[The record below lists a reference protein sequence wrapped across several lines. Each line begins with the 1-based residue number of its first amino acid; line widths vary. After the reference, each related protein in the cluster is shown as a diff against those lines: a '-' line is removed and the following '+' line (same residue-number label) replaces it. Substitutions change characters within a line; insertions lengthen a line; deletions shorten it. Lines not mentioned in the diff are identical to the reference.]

1 MEGIYS
7 KPLRIYLIMGAL
19 ALWGLFSGSQLA
31 VSLFPMSTQP
41 TISVSL
47 NYGSLSSQQF
57 FESIGR
63 DLESKLQGA
72 KADGA
77 TVERIRTDYNDQ
89 SVRYRVK
96 FGWGT
101 NPDEAQKAVEAI
113 ATSFVSSYEL
123 NIRRSLKVRYWS
135 DNQGFLAISFYS
147 PLRSLD
153 NLYDTL
159 LPLTKPMQAKI
170 PDSES
175 VSLFNPASKEINVKI
190 SPEKLALHQ
199 LTTMQI
205 ENALRESIVALNGGT
220 IHLGEKEIQLTIPKA
235 APSIDFL
242 NYIRVSALKSA
253 PVLLKD
259 VADIKV
265 VISKESERKYKTSG
279 VESLILFA
287 SPKEGG
293 NIKRM
298 SDDILAELK
307 LIEKQM
313 PKDVEY
319 KILVNPSDFI
329 NQSVMGVIK
338 EVAIAAFLAVGVLFL
353 FIGSLKNVA
362 TAAIEIPLSLIM
374 AFILMRLTGMN
385 LNLISLGGLALSAGM
400 NVDASVVVL
409 ENIFRHLEGKAKN
422 ISYSEKIKIV
432 MEAVNE
438 VKLPI
443 IASTIASLVVFMPL
457 VFTKGLT
464 NSLLGDLA
472 KAVVFSHGLS
482 AIVALILV
490 PTIRLH
496 LMKSGD
502 VTHPVS
508 PIEGFLKEVENF
520 YRRSLTF
527 FLKSRTAQIIMVMA
541 VVISLPLLVLLVVP
555 KLKKEVIGRPE
566 TDWLIV
572 GMTSPSIAT
581 SKEMESEIN
590 SLEESLFKNFGSKI
604 KYTFTQIRG
613 ANNGYVM
620 MRLNSRK
627 EVEELSAKAE
637 EIYRNTPT
645 LFYFVER
652 WNPSE
657 LEIPDPPLMELNI
670 VGGSPDK
677 RRLVA
682 EDLIAKFS
690 DEGVYDNVESKPSTK
705 RNQYIAI
712 DPLNHFTTDSEV
724 MSRANLSH
732 FLRTASEGVYV
743 DDVTEGVKTLPIY
756 LRFPEN
762 RTASVLQIGA
772 LPVGFDG
779 RLIPLGAL
787 AKFSLQSKPPEIFR
801 ENQTSLVQ
809 ITGRLKKINE
819 GAKDIHQTKAKAII
833 EQEREAIRLDKTGHP
848 ADQPSI
854 NLAVAD
860 IELQDA
866 LNQLKTA
873 VLISALLV
881 FLTMII
887 QLGDVVQAGLVM
899 VSIPLGIIGVIAS
912 LYLFKSSLSLNSG
925 LGTILLNGIAVANSI
940 ILVDFIQKLFM
951 QGRSA
956 LNATVDAAT
965 TRLRPILMTS
975 LTTVLGMLPIA
986 LGLGEGGQI
995 LQPLGIAVC
1004 GGLWISALMTLY
1016 IVPALQYQYLKHKEK
1031 NKTHYSLF
1039 NPKLAGL
1046 EFIESQ
1052 NQQRPPELNL

>member
-1 MEGIYS
+1 MEGFYS

-19 ALWGLFSGSQLA
+19 AAWGLFSGTKLP
-31 VSLFPMSTQP
+31 VSLFPMSSQP

-47 NYGSLSSQQF
+47 SYGSLSSQQF
-57 FESIGR
+57 FESVGR
-63 DLESKLQGA
+63 DLEAKLQTA
-72 KADGA
+72 KADGMSVDKI
-77 TVERIRTDYNDQ
+77 TTDYNDQ
-89 SVRYRVK
+89 NVRYRVK

-101 NPDEAQKAVEAI
+101 NPDEAQKAVETI
-113 ATSFVSSYEL
+113 AMAFVSTREL
-123 NIRRSLKVRYWS
+123 SIRRSLSVRYWS

-153 NLYDTL
+153 SLYESL
-159 LPLTKPMQAKI
+159 LPLTKPMQANV
-170 PDSES
+170 PDANG
-175 VSLFNPASKEINVKI
+175 VDLYNPNKKEISVKL

-199 LTTMQI
+199 LSTMQI
-205 ENALRESIVALNGGT
+205 ENSLRESVISLNGGT

-235 APSIDFL
+235 ANSIDYL
-242 NYIRVSALKSA
+242 KYIRVSPLNTA

-259 VADIKV
+259 VAEIS
-265 VISKESERKYKTSG
+265 VIVSKESSRKFKTSG

-287 SPKEGG
+287 EPKEGG

-298 SDDILAELK
+298 ADDVMAELK
-307 LIEKQM
+307 KIEKQL

-329 NQSVMGVIK
+329 NQSIMGVIK
-338 EVAIAAFLAVGVLFL
+338 EVGVAAFLAVAVLFL

-422 ISYSEKIKIV
+422 ISYAEKIKIV
-432 MEAVNE
+432 MGAVNE

-443 IASTIASLVVFMPL
+443 IASTIASLVVFTPL
-457 VFTKGLT
+457 IFTKGLT
-464 NSLLGDLA
+464 NALLGDLA

-508 PIEGFLKEVENF
+508 PIEGVLKRIESF
-520 YRRSLTF
+520 YRRTLTY
-527 FLKSRTAQIIMVMA
+527 FLKSKSAQIAMVLA
-541 VVISLPLLVLLVVP
+541 VVISLPLLVMFVVP
-555 KLKKEVIGRPE
+555 KLKKEVMGRPE

-572 GMTSPSIAT
+572 GIYSPVMSAA
-581 SKEMESEIN
+581 KEMESEIAR
-590 SLEESLFKNFGSKI
+590 LEESLFKNFDKKI
-604 KYTFTQIRG
+604 KYTFTQING

-620 MRLNSRK
+620 MRLDSRK
-627 EVEELSAKAE
+627 EVEALSAKAE
-637 EIYRNTPT
+637 ELYKNTPT

-657 LEIPDPPLMELNI
+657 LEIPDPPLLELNV
-670 VGGSPDK
+670 VGGSPEK
-677 RRLVA
+677 RLLVA
-682 EDLIAKFS
+682 EDILSKFS
-690 DEGVYDNVESKPSTK
+690 DQGVYDNVESRPSTS
-705 RNQYIAI
+705 RNQFISI
-712 DPLNHFTTDSEV
+712 EPLGHFTAELEV
-724 MSRANLSH
+724 MGRAELSH
-732 FLRTASEGVYV
+732 YLRTASDGIYV
-743 DDVTEGVKTLPIY
+743 DDVSEGAKALPIY
-756 LRFPEN
+756 MRFPDS
-762 RTASVLQIGA
+762 RTSSILQLQA
-772 LPVGFDG
+772 LPIGFDG

-787 AKFSLQSKPPEIFR
+787 AQFTLKPKAPEIYR
-801 ENQTSLVQ
+801 VNQTSLVR
-809 ITGRLKKINE
+809 ISGKLKKINE
-819 GAKDIHQTKAKAII
+819 SMAKDHRIKAEAII
-833 EQEREAIRLDKTGHP
+833 EQQREKLRLDKSTSA
-848 ADQPSI
+848 ADLPSLNI
-854 NLAVAD
+854 AIAD
-860 IELQDA
+860 IELQQA
-866 LNQLKTA
+866 LDQLKTA
-873 VLISALLV
+873 VIISALLV
-881 FLTMII
+881 FLVMII
-887 QLGDVVQAGLVM
+887 QLGDVIQASLVM
-899 VSIPLGIIGVIAS
+899 VSIPLGMIGVIIS
-912 LYLFKSSLSLNSG
+912 LFIFKSSLSLNSG

-940 ILVDFIQKLFM
+940 ILVDFIQKLFV

-956 LNATVDAAT
+956 LNATVDAST

-995 LQPLGIAVC
+995 LQPLGVAVC

-1016 IVPALQYQYLKHKEK
+1016 IVPALQYQYLKFKEK
-1031 NKTHYSLF
+1031 QQTQNFSDEVNQTQF
-1039 NPKLAGL
+1039 L
-1046 EFIESQ
+1046 EERMNS
-1052 NQQRPPELNL
+1052 RSPGMDL